1 MSNSSGDWAV
11 EATPAERVAQ
21 LQSDVKRLNEE
32 NERLRQALRGIANV
46 STLALE
52 GKKEARR
59 G

>member
-21 LQSDVKRLNEE
+21 LKADVARLNEE
-32 NERLRQALRGIANV
+32 NERLRVALRGIANV

-52 GKKEARR
+52 GKTKGARS
-59 G
+59 